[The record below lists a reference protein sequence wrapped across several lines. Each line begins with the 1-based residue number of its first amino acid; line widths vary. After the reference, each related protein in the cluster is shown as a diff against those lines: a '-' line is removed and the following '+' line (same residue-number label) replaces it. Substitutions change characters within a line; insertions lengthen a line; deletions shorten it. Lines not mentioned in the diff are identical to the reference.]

1 MGGSSKGGG
10 GQAYSGPTEAELAA
24 RRAEERAEAALIL
37 GEAEIQGFYQPVEE
51 LLKDKSL
58 NL

>member
-24 RRAEERAEAALIL
+24 RRAEERAEIL
-37 GEAEIQGFYQPVEE
+37 KEVGYKMNPKTGK
-51 LLKDKSL
+51 LTKTKRS
-58 NL
+58 